1 MSYKVPYLHSHSA
14 IEREKRFPKHTVLID
29 MKYAKLFESAPT
41 RKYTYQKREYLKVNI
56 LDFVKRGGRF
66 KNLSK

>member
-1 MSYKVPYLHSHSA
+1 MSYNVPFLHSHSA
-14 IEREKRFPKHTVLID
+14 IEREKCFPKHTVLID
-29 MKYAKLFESAPT
+29 PEYAELFDGVPT
-41 RKYTYQKREYLKVNI
+41 MKYTYQKREYLKVNI

>member
-1 MSYKVPYLHSHSA
+1 MSYNVPFLHSHSA
-14 IEREKRFPKHTVLID
+14 IERDEHFPKHTVLID
-29 MKYAKLFESAPT
+29 PKYAELFDGVPT